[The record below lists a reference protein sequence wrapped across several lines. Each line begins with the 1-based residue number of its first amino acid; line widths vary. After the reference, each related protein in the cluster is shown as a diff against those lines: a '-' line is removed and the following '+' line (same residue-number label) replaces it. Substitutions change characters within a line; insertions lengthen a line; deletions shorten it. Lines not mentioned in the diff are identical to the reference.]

1 MDMDRHSAGVAAE
14 VKLASS
20 ETIDRSAIIFRGNE
34 EFALHGGVGYV
45 LQES

>member
-20 ETIDRSAIIFRGNE
+20 ETMDKSVIIFLDNE
-34 EFALHGGVGYV
+34 ESTLDGGVK
-45 LQES
+45 